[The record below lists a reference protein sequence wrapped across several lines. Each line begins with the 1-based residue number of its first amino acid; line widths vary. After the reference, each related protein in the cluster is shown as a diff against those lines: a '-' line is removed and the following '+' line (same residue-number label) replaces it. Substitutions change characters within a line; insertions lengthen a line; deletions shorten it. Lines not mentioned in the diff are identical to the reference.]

1 MRPGNIRWVW
11 FPNPGLEKLALL
23 FQSLLS
29 NKAKARFTIRGTEAT
44 LMDDLSNEF
53 AGQGDYRSSENNIT
67 LGLTMLCVGLAL
79 GALTALLLAPK
90 TGKQRCARLCAES
103 TRTLATP
110 WKTSAIRQATGST
123 KVQTGRR
130 RRSNAWRRLASPSA
144 DNDNRPRRQFSLSAG
159 SRAMLAAYG
168 RLIDFEFKPP
178 FKNSRVLW

>member
-90 TGKQRCARLCAES
+90 TGKQMRKTLRRKYQDARDTVEDLGDQASDWVDKGSDWAEKAKQRVAPFS
-103 TRTLATP
+103 
-110 WKTSAIRQATGST
+110 KSF
-123 KVQTGRR
+123 RR
-130 RRSNAWRRLASPSA
+130 
-144 DNDNRPRRQFSLSAG
+144 
-159 SRAMLAAYG
+159 
-168 RLIDFEFKPP
+168 
-178 FKNSRVLW
+178 